1 MPWAKRSGVI
11 WPPPCRWHPCAGGSY
26 IPLSTVPAGE
36 QPHRADAEQSQREG
50 LWGCN
55 TQPCIRGSEASWQ
68 CRRHPQRFKR
78 SRRKVSAFLRWRI
91 RLKDIQFFIS
101 EVSRVSGMQ
110 DELNA
115 GDVVQRIDKGELGG
129 TDCRIGRDEVRRVIN
144 EEDKGEGGRDRIEN
158 RVDDR
163 KITRLGRDNTQ

>member
-36 QPHRADAEQSQREG
+36 QPHRADAEQSQRGG
-50 LWGCN
+50 LWGRN
-55 TQPCIRGSEASWQ
+55 AQPCIRSPEASWQ

-78 SRRKVSAFLRWRI
+78 SRRKISALLRGRV
-91 RLKDIQFFIS
+91 RLKDIQLFLS
-101 EVSRVSGMQ
+101 
-110 DELNA
+110 
-115 GDVVQRIDKGELGG
+115 ELGG
-129 TDCRIGRDEVRRVIN
+129 TDCRIGRDEARRVIN
-144 EEDKGEGGRDRIEN
+144 EEDEGEGGRERIEN

-163 KITRLGRDNTQ
+163 EITRLRRDNRQ